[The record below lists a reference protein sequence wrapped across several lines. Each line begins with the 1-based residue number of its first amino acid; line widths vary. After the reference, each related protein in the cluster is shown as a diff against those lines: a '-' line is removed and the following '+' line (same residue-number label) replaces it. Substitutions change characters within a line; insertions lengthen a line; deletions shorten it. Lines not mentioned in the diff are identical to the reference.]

1 MKIYQWTKGEKQ
13 GSVVKTEGDT
23 FVEDNIEYLVFKDG
37 SMINASLISEYLLEL
52 PTEQD
57 AAFMLQDLAPQ
68 PLQRKLADVPQP
80 SPPAPTPS
88 HSSSASSPVESLLS
102 GSKRTREKFSVLVEV
117 ELPPAE
123 LMKVIADSYEDGE
136 EKVLQ
141 YLSSVI
147 PIEDVR
153 ALIAEQIKKSVF
165 EKKRKRNERLQ
176 STPQ

>member
-13 GSVVKTEGDT
+13 GSVVKTDGDT
-23 FVEDNIEYLVFKDG
+23 FIEDNIEFLVFKDG
-37 SMINASLISEYLLEL
+37 SMINAALISEYLLEL

-57 AAFMLQDLAPQ
+57 AFLIQDLAPT
-68 PLQRKLADVPQP
+68 PLQRK
-80 SPPAPTPS
+80 PPAQEAPPPTQVQVQENR
-88 HSSSASSPVESLLS
+88 SSSPIESLLS
-102 GSKRTREKFSVLVEV
+102 GSKRTREKFTVMVEV
-117 ELPPAE
+117 DLPPAE

-141 YLSSVI
+141 YVSSTI
-147 PIEDVR
+147 PIEEVR
-153 ALIAEQIKKSVF
+153 DLIAEQIKKSVF

>member
-13 GSVVKTEGDT
+13 GSVVKTDGDT
-23 FVEDNIEYLVFKDG
+23 FIEDNIEFLVFKDG
-37 SMINASLISEYLLEL
+37 SMINAALISEYLLEL

-57 AAFMLQDLAPQ
+57 AFLIQDLAPT
-68 PLQRKLADVPQP
+68 PLQRKPPVQETPPPQVQTQA
-80 SPPAPTPS
+80 SP
-88 HSSSASSPVESLLS
+88 SSPVESLLS
-102 GSKRTREKFSVLVEV
+102 GSKRTREKFTVVVEV
-117 ELPPAE
+117 DLPPAE

-141 YLSSVI
+141 YVSSTI
-147 PIEDVR
+147 PIEEVR
-153 ALIAEQIKKSVF
+153 DLIAEQIKRSVF